1 MVCLDPELDEPPEG
15 KWACPSCE
23 KNGPPVAVSVF
34 SDLYNWVTEQGR
46 RNDFEITLQCPASK
60 NISQNI
66 QFQSTL
72 PTNLSCSIAPS

>member
-60 NISQNI
+60 YLKISNFKVPYLQI
-66 QFQSTL
+66 SHV
-72 PTNLSCSIAPS
+72 P